1 MSLEPCPDSPNCV
14 STLADSTDSVHFM
27 DSVAVSVPGPQVI
40 EAVEAAVSSSGGKI
54 TQRSDDRLAAVF
66 TSRIFRF
73 KDDVTFFVDTDNERL
88 HYRSAS
94 RTGHSDLGVNRK
106 RMTALVQTITA
117 SL

>member
-14 STLADSTDSVHFM
+14 STLADATDTVHYM
-27 DSVAVSVPGPQVI
+27 EAVSISARAPQVI
-40 EAVEAAVSSSGGKI
+40 EAVEAAVTRSGGKI
-54 TQRSDDRLAAVF
+54 TQKSDDRLAAVF

-73 KDDVTFFVDTDNERL
+73 KDDVTFFVDSDGQRL

-106 RMTALVQTITA
+106 RMTSLLQSITA

>member
-14 STLADSTDSVHFM
+14 STLADATDKVHFM
-27 DSVAVSVPGPQVI
+27 ESASVSVPAPQVI
-40 EAVEAAVSSSGGKI
+40 EAVEAAVTRSGGKI
-54 TQRSDDRLAAVF
+54 TQRSNDRLEAVF

-73 KDDVTFFVDTDNERL
+73 KDDVTFFVDTDGQRL

-106 RMTALVQTITA
+106 RMTSLLQSITA